1 MVHLGC
7 DPVSCIAEKPV
18 VEVVVCTGADIVV
31 GVAGCIKDGVSAALS
46 VKISGQ
52 LTFPPWPGGLSP
64 LHVARGPLVRA
75 DPFSAF
81 ARAFA
86 CVNSS

>member
-31 GVAGCIKDGVSAALS
+31 GVAGCIKDGVSAAL
-46 VKISGQ
+46 
-52 LTFPPWPGGLSP
+52 
-64 LHVARGPLVRA
+64 AADLV
-75 DPFSAF
+75 
-81 ARAFA
+81 
-86 CVNSS
+86 